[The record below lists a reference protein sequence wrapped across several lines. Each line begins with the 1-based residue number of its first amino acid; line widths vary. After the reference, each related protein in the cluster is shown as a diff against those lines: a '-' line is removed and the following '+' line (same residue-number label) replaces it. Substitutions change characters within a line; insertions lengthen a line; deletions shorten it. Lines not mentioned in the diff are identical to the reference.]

1 MSALGGGLNRL
12 IRDRKSLVEKGVGM
26 ALRLLPLPVLQR
38 SENIIA
44 KLRVEV
50 SGALAGGI
58 QPSPMAASAQDLLFG
73 QSHDSG
79 TEALAAEVLRNPEIF
94 DQQPSIGRS
103 SDEPA

>member
-1 MSALGGGLNRL
+1 
-12 IRDRKSLVEKGVGM
+12 
-26 ALRLLPLPVLQR
+26 
-38 SENIIA
+38 
-44 KLRVEV
+44 
-50 SGALAGGI
+50 
-58 QPSPMAASAQDLLFG
+58 MAASAQDLLFG